1 MFFFVS
7 GKIFGFQI
15 VLLSLNLFS
24 IDGTLIYISTFLLKN
39 PNWKIAN
46 YSNYQHKIIRFTS
59 ENESENSVVFGD
71 IKVGMKN
78 NKFSTSVYYKPTF
91 SGVFASFKSLIPK
104 TNKYNLLFTLLY
116 RAPIIVWTFYQN
128 IDKLKT

>member
-7 GKIFGFQI
+7 GKIFSFKI

-39 PNWKIAN
+39 LNWKIAN

-104 TNKYNLLFTLLY
+104 TNKYNLLFTLLH
-116 RAPIIVWTFYQN
+116 RAPIIV
-128 IDKLKT
+128 

>member
-7 GKIFGFQI
+7 GKIFGFKI

-39 PNWKIAN
+39 LNWKIAN

-91 SGVFASFKSLIPK
+91 SGVFASFKSFIPK
-104 TNKYNLLFTLLY
+104 TNKYNLLFTLLH
-116 RAPIIVWTFYQN
+116 RAPIIV
-128 IDKLKT
+128 